1 MLHTK
6 NQIPRL
12 PRTKYRSSSIWK
24 KLKSSSIFKNIELA
38 FHNSSS
44 WVQIRLHTENQLP
57 GLPGSALKVCV
68 GGGGVGWGGVGWVPL
83 NYVVTPTSFWVGV
96 GL

>member
-1 MLHTK
+1 M
-6 NQIPRL
+6 
-12 PRTKYRSSSIWK
+12 RSSSI
-24 KLKSSSIFKNIELA
+24 FNNIEVV

-44 WVQIRLHTENQLP
+44 WVKIRLHTENQLP
-57 GLPGSALKVCV
+57 GLPENALKVCV
-68 GGGGVGWGGVGWVPL
+68 GGVGWVPL